1 MQFPRLHIV
10 HLPTPLEP
18 LDRLSAA
25 LKGPRIW
32 IKRDDCTGLATGG
45 NKARKLEFLMADAIQ
60 RGADTI
66 ITSGAT
72 QSNHAR
78 QTAAFAAKLGLK
90 CKLVLEECVKP
101 SDISFRTNGNAL
113 LDRLVGAETLFV
125 TAGTE
130 TSPLMSEIAQDCS
143 ANGGTPYVIPVGGS
157 NPIGTMGYVQAA
169 RELNAQTA
177 ELKLNIDE
185 IVLASGSAGTQA
197 GLLVGFRAC
206 DLSPPVWGVSVGRSK
221 DALGPLV
228 LNLAQQTAEF
238 AGVDMSIALGDV
250 LVSSEFV
257 GQGYGLPTSQ
267 AIEAIELTAR
277 HEGILLDPVYTGKAM
292 AGLIHRIRQGI
303 YRPGQNIVFWHTGG
317 VAGLFAYA
325 DEFPRPRQA
334 GSVRASRA
342 LN

>member
-25 LKGPRIW
+25 LEGPRIW

-66 ITSGAT
+66 VTSGAT

-78 QTAAFAAKLGLK
+78 QTAAFAARLGLK
-90 CKLVLEECVKP
+90 CKLVLEERIKP
-101 SDISFRTNGNAL
+101 GDAGFRNNGNAL
-113 LDRLVGAETLFV
+113 LDRLTGAEIHFV
-125 TAGTE
+125 PPGTE
-130 TSPLMSEIAQDCS
+130 TSPLMSEIARDCS
-143 ANGGTPYVIPVGGS
+143 ASGGTPYVIPVGGS
-157 NPIGTMGYVQAA
+157 NPVGTMGYVHAA
-169 RELNAQTA
+169 RELNAQAA
-177 ELKLNIDE
+177 ELQLE
-185 IVLASGSAGTQA
+185 IGEVVLASGSAGTQA

-206 DLSPPVWGVSVGRSK
+206 DLNAPVWGVSVGRPKES
-221 DALGPLV
+221 LEPIV
-228 LNLAQQTAEF
+228 LNLAQETTAL
-238 AGVDMSIALGDV
+238 AGADMTIAPEDV

-257 GQGYGLPTSQ
+257 GQGYGLPTVE

-277 HEGILLDPVYTGKAM
+277 HEGIMLDPVYTGKAM
-292 AGLIHRIRQGI
+292 AGLVHRIRQGI
-303 YRPGQNIVFWHTGG
+303 YKPGQNIVFWHTGG

-325 DEFPRPRQA
+325 DAFAEPRQQ
-334 GSVRASRA
+334 GSHEPSHA
-342 LN
+342 LT

>member
-18 LDRLSAA
+18 LDRLSTA

-72 QSNHAR
+72 QSNHTR

-90 CKLVLEECVKP
+90 CKLVLEERVKP
-101 SDISFRTNGNAL
+101 GDIGFRNNGNAL
-113 LDRLVGAETLFV
+113 LDRLVGAQTLFV
-125 TAGTE
+125 PAGTE

-157 NPIGTMGYVQAA
+157 NPVGTMGYVHAA
-169 RELNAQTA
+169 MELNAQAA

-185 IVLASGSAGTQA
+185 IVLATGSAGTQA

-206 DLSPPVWGVSVGRSK
+206 DLSAPVWGVSVGRSE
-221 DALGPLV
+221 DALGPIV
-228 LNLAQQTAEF
+228 RNLAQQTAEF
-238 AGVDMSIALGDV
+238 AGADVNIALVDV

-267 AIEAIELTAR
+267 AIEAVELTAR

-292 AGLIHRIRQGI
+292 AGLIHRIRHGI
-303 YRPGQNIVFWHTGG
+303 YKPGQNIVFWHTGG

-325 DEFPRPRQA
+325 DEFPESRQA
-334 GSVRASRA
+334 ESVRASHA

>member
-10 HLPTPLEP
+10 HFPTPLEP

-78 QTAAFAAKLGLK
+78 QTAAFAARLGMK
-90 CKLVLEECVKP
+90 CKLVLEERVKP
-101 SDISFRTNGNAL
+101 GDIGFRNNGNAL

-125 TAGTE
+125 PAGTE
-130 TSPLMSEIAQDCS
+130 TSPLISEIAQDCS
-143 ANGGTPYVIPVGGS
+143 ANGGTPYVVPVGGS
-157 NPIGTMGYVQAA
+157 NPVGTMGYVHAA
-169 RELNAQTA
+169 RELNAQAA

-206 DLSPPVWGVSVGRSK
+206 ELSAPVLGVSVGKSK
-221 DALGPLV
+221 DVLGRIV
-228 LNLAQQTAEF
+228 LNLAQQTADF
-238 AGVDMSIALGDV
+238 AGVDMVIALGDV

-292 AGLIHRIRQGI
+292 AGLIHRIRHGI
-303 YRPGQNIVFWHTGG
+303 YKPGQNIVFWHTGG

-325 DEFPRPRQA
+325 DEFSGPFQA
-334 GSVRASRA
+334 GSVRASHA